1 MSHAPALRALAAVAA
16 LLAAFVRARLAA
28 LEFAAVAAPPVR
40 RLALPRRARL
50 SNASLA
56 ETLPLGGVDSLAAS
70 ASALFA
76 GLSDGRVVRVV
87 RNGDRGVV
95 VDVVARCG
103 AVDREQSPA
112 EAARDCGTP
121 GSQRRCGRPLGLF
134 LAPRSAVFKAGGP
147 TDDPD
152 DDDDVLLIADA
163 YKGLLAVARP
173 HGRAPSLSRLG
184 AATYLN
190 DVVAAPCAEIKP
202 STRFQC
208 EGIQRSFSCSSWRTR

>member
-16 LLAAFVRARLAA
+16 LLAAFIRARLAA

-147 TDDPD
+147 TDDD
-152 DDDDVLLIADA
+152 DADDDDVLLIADA

-190 DVVAAPCAEIKP
+190 DVVAAPCAEINP
-202 STRFQC
+202 WTRFQC
-208 EGIQRSFSCSSWRTR
+208 EGIQFRR